1 MTSPRRRWLLNGLLA
16 AALVVALVAG
26 ALLVLRPADAA
37 STTNATTRTVAVTT
51 GSVQATVTADG
62 TVQAVSQVA
71 ANFET
76 SGTVATLLVAVGD
89 TVRKGETIAMLDRT
103 SAKRQLALARANLA
117 SAEASLSAA
126 EDGTTTTD
134 PQTGASTTTVSDS
147 QVLQAES
154 QVLQAQASVDDAAT
168 ALAATIMRAPIAGT
182 VLEVNGRVG
191 SSSVAGG
198 TGAAGDTTSSD
209 FVVVADLSKLEVA
222 VSFSEADVANL
233 AVRQAATVTFP
244 ALADVTAKGAITAID
259 PTGTASNSVVT
270 FGAVVRLATVPKSL
284 RLGQSASVSITTG
297 SVTDV
302 VVVPSATVTT
312 NGSGST
318 VTTLAADGSRR
329 TTRIEVGL
337 VGDSFT
343 EVTSGLAVGD
353 QVLLTT
359 ATSGGSTNFPAFP
372 GGAVPGGIGGGA
384 VGGPPGGIRPG
395 G

>member
-1 MTSPRRRWLLNGLLA
+1 M
-16 AALVVALVAG
+16 
-26 ALLVLRPADAA
+26 
-37 STTNATTRTVAVTT
+37 
-51 GSVQATVTADG
+51 
-62 TVQAVSQVA
+62 
-71 ANFET
+71 
-76 SGTVATLLVAVGD
+76 
-89 TVRKGETIAMLDRT
+89 
-103 SAKRQLALARANLA
+103 
-117 SAEASLSAA
+117 
-126 EDGTTTTD
+126 
-134 PQTGASTTTVSDS
+134 
-147 QVLQAES
+147 LQAES

-168 ALAATIMRAPIAGT
+168 ALAATILRAPIAGT

-209 FVVVADLSKLEVA
+209 FVVVADLTKLEVA

-270 FGAVVRLATVPKSL
+270 FGAVVRLATVPKAL